1 MCAWGFLIPLLLGF
15 ALNAASAFTAAYSR
29 RWGERGGRWAS
40 FVLRNIL
47 GIPLWAVGLGF
58 AVQTP
63 SAMVVAPNPIMNVV
77 GWLLIV
83 AGGMVILWAL
93 GFLGKRAVAPS
104 ARDTLVFHGA
114 YAHVR
119 HPIHSGT
126 FLEFVGLWLLRPALA
141 VTVACAVGVVWLL
154 IQTRLEE
161 IDLVERM
168 PAYRE
173 YMERVPRFVPRFWER
188 RSKAS
193 PLSD

>member
-1 MCAWGFLIPLLLGF
+1 VWLFLIPLLLGF

-47 GIPLWAVGLGF
+47 GIPLWAMGLGF

-63 SAMVVAPNPIMNVV
+63 STMLVAPNLIMNIM

-93 GFLGKRAVAPS
+93 GFLGKRAAAPS
-104 ARDTLVFHGA
+104 MRDTLVMHGA

-126 FLEFVGLWLLRPALA
+126 FLEFAGLWLLRP
-141 VTVACAVGVVWLL
+141 TVAVAVASALGVVWLL
-154 IQTRLEE
+154 VQTRLEE
-161 IDLVERM
+161 IDLVERI
-168 PAYRE
+168 PAYRG
-173 YMERVPRFVPRFWER
+173 YKERVPRFVPRFGKGVR
-188 RSKAS
+188 RHRS
-193 PLSD
+193 